1 MKSRPNSHPQVA
13 RLEKPDSK
21 ALETPEA
28 TEPADETDGL
38 RRLDFN
44 ELVSTGDFVMNAQ
57 REFEEWEGPNGFR
70 ADSFVKPI
78 YRRKDDRSIRAL
90 TSG

>member
-1 MKSRPNSHPQVA
+1 MKSRPNSHPLVG
-13 RLEKPDSK
+13 RLEKPASN
-21 ALETPEA
+21 ALEPPEA
-28 TEPADETDGL
+28 AKPAGETDGL

-44 ELVSTGDFVMNAQ
+44 ELVSTGDFVMNEQ

-78 YRRKDDRSIRAL
+78 YRRKDDRSIRAV